1 MSKKPGALSIEETA
15 LFTDL
20 YELTMAQS
28 YLQQRMFASAT
39 FSLFVRQSRVNRPY
53 LVAAGL
59 EDVLHYLEE
68 FSVSPDAID
77 YLHSTGIFA
86 DDFLDYLKDL
96 RFTGKARAIP
106 EGRIYFYDEPVLEI
120 TAPIIEAQI
129 VETLAINQINL
140 QSVIATKASRC
151 FWAAQGRAVVDF
163 SLRRTH
169 GVDAG
174 MKAARSSYM
183 VGFQS
188 TSNVLAG
195 KTYGIPV
202 SGTMA
207 HAYVTSF
214 EREIESF
221 RAFAKSFPET
231 SVFLLDTYDT
241 IAGVTKAAVV
251 ANEMET
257 QGHRLRGVRLDSG
270 DLLELSRRVRQTLDE
285 AGLNYVLILVSGGLD
300 EFEVERLV
308 QAGAPIDGFGV
319 GTRMGVSGDAPWL
332 DMAYKLVRYDGR
344 PVLKLSTGKVSL
356 ADEKQVFRLR
366 DSEQRLRGDVIG
378 LADEPLPEPGAE
390 ALLEIFMEEGG
401 LIRPLPSLDELRGRF
416 QRDFVALDDR
426 FKGLKKANKYP
437 VRLSRNLRRLQ
448 KTLEREAEETEIA

>member
-1 MSKKPGALSIEETA
+1 MSKPGALSSEQTA

-28 YLQQRMFASAT
+28 YLQHQMFAPAT
-39 FSLFVRQSRVNRPY
+39 FSLFVRPSRVNRPY

-68 FSVSPDAID
+68 FAVSSDAID
-77 YLHSTGIFA
+77 YLHSTGIFV
-86 DDFLDYLKDL
+86 DEFLDYLRNL
-96 RFTGKARAIP
+96 RFTGSVRAIP
-106 EGRIYFYDEPVLEI
+106 EGRVYFYDEPVLEI
-120 TAPIIEAQI
+120 TAPIIEAQL
-129 VETLAINQINL
+129 VETLVINQINH
-140 QSVIATKASRC
+140 QSVIATKAARC
-151 FWAAQGRAVVDF
+151 FWAAGGRAIVDF

-207 HAYVTSF
+207 HSYITSF
-214 EREIESF
+214 EREIDSF
-221 RAFAKSFPET
+221 RAFARSFPET
-231 SVFLLDTYDT
+231 TVLLLDTYDT
-241 IAGVTKAAVV
+241 VAAATKAAVV
-251 ANEMET
+251 AHEMEAL
-257 QGHRLRGVRLDSG
+257 GHRLRGVRLDSG
-270 DLLELSRRVRQTLDE
+270 DLLGLSRQVRQTLDE
-285 AGLNYVLILVSGGLD
+285 AGLDYVLILASGGLD

-308 QAGAPIDGFGV
+308 QAGAPINGFGV

-332 DMAYKLVRYDGR
+332 DMAYKLVRYAGR

-356 ADEKQVFRLR
+356 ADEKQVFRLW
-366 DSEQRLRGDVIG
+366 DSDGQARGDVIG
-378 LADEPLPEPGAE
+378 LADEPLPEPSAE
-390 ALLEIFMEEGG
+390 ALLEAFMEEGR
-401 LIRPLPSLDELRGRF
+401 LVRPLPSLDELRERF
-416 QRDFVALDDR
+416 QRDFFALDDR
-426 FKGLKKANKYP
+426 FKSLKKARKYP
-437 VRLSRNLRRLQ
+437 VKLSRDLRRLQ
-448 KTLEREAEETEIA
+448 DTMEREAQAAEV